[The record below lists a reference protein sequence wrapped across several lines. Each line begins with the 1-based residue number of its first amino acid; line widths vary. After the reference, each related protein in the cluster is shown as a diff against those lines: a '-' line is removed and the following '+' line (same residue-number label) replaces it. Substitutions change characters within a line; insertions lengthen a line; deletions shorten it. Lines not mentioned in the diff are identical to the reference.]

1 MSVISSFTASWNSSC
16 QTLQGVLHC
25 LPSDHWDTQCKHNGD
40 QGMCAAYV
48 CFLICLI
55 CNYTMVIYIYIYS
68 SHLDLLWFHLQSTET
83 TFFMGHSILW
93 TLSSCYH
100 TDLLSAHV
108 VSFPWSDVA
117 FVDVLWLWLGC
128 VSCKYNKRLQLSSC
142 ELMIADISHF
152 LPQVLKGHHGS
163 QRSLLAGLRPS
174 FPQNKRQRGIHQPL
188 SAGKGP
194 ALSTSGPQREG
205 QALGPSW
212 CPLQCSFPSAYTWLL
227 SIQQS
232 AVSVWVWTRA
242 PKTSVQV
249 CTVTSD
255 PNWLLSWSYYLGIIS
270 VFVNAM

>member
-1 MSVISSFTASWNSSC
+1 M
-16 QTLQGVLHC
+16 
-25 LPSDHWDTQCKHNGD
+25 
-40 QGMCAAYV
+40 
-48 CFLICLI
+48 
-55 CNYTMVIYIYIYS
+55 YIYIYS
-68 SHLDLLWFHLQSTET
+68 SHLDLLWFHLLSTET

-117 FVDVLWLWLGC
+117 SVDVLWLRLGC

-142 ELMIADISHF
+142 KLMIADISHF

-174 FPQNKRQRGIHQPL
+174 FPQNKRQRGIHQTL

-205 QALGPSW
+205 QALETSW

-232 AVSVWVWTRA
+232 AVCVWVWTWA

-255 PNWLLSWSYYLGIIS
+255 PNWLLSWS
-270 VFVNAM
+270 